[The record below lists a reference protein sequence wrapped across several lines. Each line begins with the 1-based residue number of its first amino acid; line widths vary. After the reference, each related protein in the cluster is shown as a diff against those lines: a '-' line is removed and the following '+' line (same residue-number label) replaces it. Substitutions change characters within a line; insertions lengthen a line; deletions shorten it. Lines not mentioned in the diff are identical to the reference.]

1 MLWALSLTFLV
12 AAFGLGACG
21 EATPTRV
28 ALPMPTVAIRHR
40 DASALMLSLADLGDL
55 YEIEGMYRMDRGRGW
70 DDQSTRL
77 SGYRAVYQSSQAG
90 LSQIQC
96 QVECYL
102 SVRDAQSA
110 YRAYKEQL
118 SRQLDTQ
125 YESVGE
131 GEEEALGDWNWV
143 FRFQANDQQ
152 VVHYLFLRE
161 NVLVE
166 MAFAGQ
172 RSPTLPG
179 QAVRYARAV
188 DQRIYEH

>member
-1 MLWALSLTFLV
+1 MLWVLSLTLV
-12 AAFGLGACG
+12 VATFGLGACG

-28 ALPMPTVAIRHR
+28 PLAMPTVSVRHR
-40 DASALMLSLADLGDL
+40 DASALMPSLANLGDL
-55 YEIEGMYRMDRGRGW
+55 YEIKEMYRMDSGRGW
-70 DDQSTRL
+70 DDRATRL
-77 SGYRAVYQSSQAG
+77 SGYRAIYQGSQAEI
-90 LSQIQC
+90 SQIEC

-118 SRQLDTQ
+118 SLQLDAE
-125 YESVGE
+125 YDSVGE
-131 GEEEALGDWNWV
+131 SEEDALGDWNWV
-143 FRFQANDQQ
+143 FKVQANDQQ

-166 MAFAGQ
+166 MTFAGQ

-179 QAVRYARAV
+179 QAVRYARSV
-188 DQRIYEH
+188 DQRIYEQ